1 MGTIPCGF
9 LSARLFCCFL
19 TLTADFALLDLV
31 FPTDDFRFDAMG
43 VFAVE
48 NRDSLAGL
56 IKFEMA
62 LISSLLK
69 HDKMWLLI
77 SCSLVSAVQNDAAQ
91 TGQDILEDAVD
102 LLRRGRDDDTPAG
115 RVCSPVSGVVPS
127 VFIPVQ
133 GEQASKQQV
142 QASTSFSWGMGRELS
157 SLSSAVSCCY
167 NDYLSF
173 SEQHFLSDP
182 IYY

>member
-1 MGTIPCGF
+1 
-9 LSARLFCCFL
+9 
-19 TLTADFALLDLV
+19 
-31 FPTDDFRFDAMG
+31 
-43 VFAVE
+43 
-48 NRDSLAGL
+48 
-56 IKFEMA
+56 
-62 LISSLLK
+62 
-69 HDKMWLLI
+69 
-77 SCSLVSAVQNDAAQ
+77 
-91 TGQDILEDAVD
+91 
-102 LLRRGRDDDTPAG
+102 
-115 RVCSPVSGVVPS
+115 

-173 SEQHFLSDP
+173 RNNIFLSDP